1 MKAIGI
7 FFKPWVPH
15 LESLPFHVVQHPDK
29 TYFAKLGRIPIVS
42 VTIGTNSQKRKK
54 KSSIH
59 SSKDPLK
66 PCFHCVDILADN
78 NEMFT
83 TSKYLTYTPGE
94 SAKYMAQL
102 ENHPRCPMYFDYLE
116 GTSMATNC
124 MEQETI
130 PVVFWTTVS
139 VRCSLVLLHKVD

>member
-1 MKAIGI
+1 M
-7 FFKPWVPH
+7 PW
-15 LESLPFHVVQHPDK
+15 LKSLPFHVVQHPDK
-29 TYFAKLGRIPIVS
+29 TVFSKLGRIPIAS
-42 VTIGTNSQKRKK
+42 LTIGTNSQKRKQY
-54 KSSIH
+54 SSIH

-66 PCFHCVDILADN
+66 PCFHCVDIYLDDN

-102 ENHPRCPMYFDYLE
+102 EKHPRCPMYFAYLE
-116 GTSMATNC
+116 GTSMAKNC

-130 PVVFWTTVS
+130 PGVFWTTVS
-139 VRCSLVLLHKVD
+139 FRCSLVLLQKVD